1 MKRKPEINLKNL
13 SQFSLVRSQNQKVPK
28 IFEISYET
36 EHTRFFSL
44 VDAVDMQTVDFLP
57 PDERV
62 SLILQERQQNL
73 KLNELQGSPLNRKL
87 NNLIDQYAPCYPR
100 DGEKIKSPWEESRKL
115 HGKREEKEHRALGM
129 IRSGYSNKII
139 SSRLNLKY
147 SQIAWIKRKLKYLPL
162 TLNIHGRPPIIK
174 QKYLEFVESHLS
186 NKKNKFT
193 SIYRIRALLCREF
206 GLDLNLI
213 STRTTERMIKMCS
226 FKKKKC
232 ISQIYQRNTSENI
245 ERRYLDTVTF
255 LNKVEGD
262 TRFVFVDESGFNNQI
277 IPIFG
282 WARKGQ
288 RCVVRTFPQTHNTT
302 VITAITQ
309 HDILGFQIFR
319 GSVKGRDFGC
329 FLMNLIEYYPDLL
342 DERCLW
348 IFDNASVHRAEVIKP
363 LLNMLNIEYNT
374 P

>member
-1 MKRKPEINLKNL
+1 
-13 SQFSLVRSQNQKVPK
+13 
-28 IFEISYET
+28 
-36 EHTRFFSL
+36 
-44 VDAVDMQTVDFLP
+44 
-57 PDERV
+57 
-62 SLILQERQQNL
+62 
-73 KLNELQGSPLNRKL
+73 
-87 NNLIDQYAPCYPR
+87 
-100 DGEKIKSPWEESRKL
+100 
-115 HGKREEKEHRALGM
+115 
-129 IRSGYSNKII
+129 
-139 SSRLNLKY
+139 
-147 SQIAWIKRKLKYLPL
+147 
-162 TLNIHGRPPIIK
+162 
-174 QKYLEFVESHLS
+174 
-186 NKKNKFT
+186 
-193 SIYRIRALLCREF
+193 
-206 GLDLNLI
+206 
-213 STRTTERMIKMCS
+213 MIKMCS

-374 P
+374 PYSPFLNPIEEVFGLWKSFYRMRESNDEYQVVYNIVKTSLSIQRSKLPKYFLHALQYRKLCLQKEIIE